1 MTTPSISNR
10 PWKPYW
16 TPITQRRE
24 NLRRLGQLIR
34 TPQEFHILGAGVTG
48 LAAAI
53 EILELPLPNGQRHSV
68 TLYEGSDRVGGRI
81 NTKRLGPPPPNG
93 QPDTRPYFER
103 GAMRIPTCHDY
114 TWAYAQEGKL
124 QRRRFLNDERSH
136 DFQGKVYRPTD
147 LEALARAYGVRDP
160 EAHRG
165 PGYLFGKNVL
175 EPEMLALDRAYGG
188 QDNWAPLVIEGR
200 IEGAALERIDRLD
213 LKQVLEQRL
222 QPTDP
227 GQVKF
232 LADLNFPGLL
242 DRAFLMFVRSWLVNR
257 GDLYELCRDHG
268 GGTVVGGMELLVKA
282 MQERVETLAPK
293 SIRLE
298 RPVVGITTGRDN
310 AWQVDF
316 DGHEPIRRDG
326 RRNRHLLCTL
336 PFSIVREL
344 RLSGFSGAKTE
355 AIHRLSMAHA
365 AKVALHVEERFWEK
379 QPYGVKGG
387 RSLNDRLSRAHYY
400 PNDHN
405 PVCAIG
411 AQGEPEGHYDLYTQ
425 PSQTLSTTDATALA
439 AEASRPGPWLML
451 SSYTFG
457 EHAEA
462 VGKPGRK
469 ASDTVPDVE
478 RIFGAFKVQE
488 AESEIWYWNDPQQAR
503 WAKGPFALPEPRNIS
518 RYYQAARRPD
528 GDVYFAGD
536 HLSPEPGWIQGSL
549 LSSLLTTQQLLL
561 SAIGGEATTEV
572 PAELAEVTA

>member
-1 MTTPSISNR
+1 MTTTTNDKR

-24 NLRRLGQLIR
+24 NLHRLGGLIR

-81 NTKRLGPPPPNG
+81 NTKRLGPPPPDG

-147 LEALARAYGVRDP
+147 IEALAKAYGVRDP
-160 EAHRG
+160 EAAKG

-175 EPEMLALDRAYGG
+175 EPEMVLLDRAYGG
-188 QDNWAPLVIEGR
+188 QDRWASMILEGR
-200 IEGAALERIDRLD
+200 IEGAALQRIDQRD
-213 LKQVLEQRL
+213 LQQVLEDRL
-222 QPTDP
+222 LRTDP
-227 GQVKF
+227 GQIKF
-232 LADLNFPGLL
+232 LAELNFPGLL

-257 GDLYELCRDHG
+257 GDLYELCKDHG
-268 GGTVVGGMELLVKA
+268 GGTVVGGMDLLVKS
-282 MQERVETLAPK
+282 MQERVETLAPG
-293 SIRLE
+293 SIRLKH
-298 RPVVGITTGRDN
+298 PVVGINTGTDN
-310 AWQVDF
+310 QWRVDF
-316 DGHEPIRRDG
+316 DGHESIGREG

-344 RLSGFSGAKTE
+344 KLSGFSGGKLE
-355 AIHRLSMAHA
+355 AIHGLSNAHA
-365 AKVALHVEERFWEK
+365 TKVALHVEERFWEK
-379 QPYGVKGG
+379 RPFAFKGG
-387 RSLNDRLSRAHYY
+387 RSLNDRLTRSHYY

-405 PVCAIG
+405 PICDIG
-411 AQGEPEGHYDLYTQ
+411 AQGEPEGDYDLYTQ
-425 PSQTLSTTDATALA
+425 PIQTLSPNDAAALA
-439 AEASRPGPWLML
+439 AEESRPGPWLML

-462 VGKPGRK
+462 MAKRPPL
-469 ASDTVPDVE
+469 DTVADVQ
-478 RIFGAFKVQE
+478 RVFGAFKVHAQ
-488 AESEIWYWNDPQQAR
+488 ESETWNWNDNRNQAK
-503 WAKGPFALPEPRNIS
+503 WAKGPFALPTPGNVGRF
-518 RYYQAARRPD
+518 YQAARTPD
-528 GDVYFAGD
+528 RGVFFAGD

-549 LSSLLTTQQLLL
+549 LSSLFSIQQLLL
-561 SAIGGEATTEV
+561 TVGGTEAT
-572 PAELAEVTA
+572 PAGREELAETMV